1 MVLATLTDLLLIA
14 IIVVSVT
21 DISGFF
27 DYFEE
32 WLGKK
37 IGGTVSFKILECSL
51 CQTWWCCFIY
61 LILTHNIHLWTLA
74 ASLFIAVQTPVI
86 GDTIYLVRDTIG
98 NLISKL
104 NNILTR

>member
-1 MVLATLTDLLLIA
+1 MVLTTLSDLLLIA
-14 IIVVSVT
+14 TIVVCVT
-21 DISGFF
+21 DIAQFF
-27 DYFEE
+27 TYFEE

-86 GDTIYLVRDTIG
+86 GDTIYLIRDTMG
-98 NLISKL
+98 NIVNKL
-104 NNILTR
+104 NEVLSK